1 MEEKIVRV
9 EMTPLYVPFK
19 EYARKAMGES
29 EGGIGMVHPSEEEWL
44 GAEFVIIKLITN
56 EGNVGLGESSIWVP
70 ESGITPGQV
79 IDIIKRIL

>member
-1 MEEKIVRV
+1 MIKKPLIFKLQLYLTQNVKYVVFMNEKIVRV

-44 GAEFVIIKLITN
+44 GAEFVI
-56 EGNVGLGESSIWVP
+56 
-70 ESGITPGQV
+70 V
-79 IDIIKRIL
+79 IRVADLLR